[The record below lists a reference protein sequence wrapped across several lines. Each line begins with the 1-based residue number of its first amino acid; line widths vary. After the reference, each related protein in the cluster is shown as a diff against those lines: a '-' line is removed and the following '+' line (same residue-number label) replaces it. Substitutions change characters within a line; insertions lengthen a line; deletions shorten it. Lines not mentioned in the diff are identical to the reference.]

1 MDCKNSGWYSCVLG
15 QLIRNHVMYD
25 LCIDALESWY
35 CLCVLKRLGT
45 DRFKAGWCSIFFW
58 SDLLFYFKPTAVLVV
73 KWVAQQSARKG
84 RCFRSPGDREQWGYG
99 EILQAQL
106 SACYYPGSVGLF
118 DERGLVLSL
127 GAFLR
132 SWLSQCAWLL
142 VCRPAV

>member
-1 MDCKNSGWYSCVLG
+1 MRVERTGNG
-15 QLIRNHVMYD
+15 
-25 LCIDALESWY
+25 
-35 CLCVLKRLGT
+35 
-45 DRFKAGWCSIFFW
+45 SIQSRVVFYFFL

-84 RCFRSPGDREQWGYG
+84 RFQITRRSRTVRIWRNSTSPAKRVKNF
-99 EILQAQL
+99 
-106 SACYYPGSVGLF
+106 PGSVGLF